1 MAKTILT
8 IAGSDT
14 LAGGGLQ
21 ADLKTFEHYQLFG
34 LTAIT
39 CIAVVEDNKFIIQD
53 LSPDLLAQQLQ
64 TIQSGVDLSG
74 IKIGL
79 IHDPDAIQIIK
90 EFLAQQDVPIVLDPV
105 LAFKETTEVYQSQ
118 YRELLMK
125 ELFPLADLVTPNL
138 KEAELLS
145 QMEITDEASMKMA
158 AQIIHQEGQ
167 TSVVIKGGQRLIGE
181 QAIDLY
187 YDGKQ
192 FEVFRKPKLE
202 AKTINGAGCTF
213 ASAIASNLVLGKTP
227 LEAIEQ
233 SKKYVYQAIQHGII
247 LKNGEG
253 NVWYPDTASGVNH

>member
-39 CIAVVEDNKFIIQD
+39 CIAVVEEDEFVIQD
-53 LSPDLLAQQLQ
+53 LSANLLKQQLQ
-64 TIQSGVDLSG
+64 TILDVVDLSG

-79 IHDPDAIQIIK
+79 IHRPESIQVIK
-90 EFLAQQDVPIVLDPV
+90 DFLVKQAVPIVLDPV
-105 LAFKETTEVYQSQ
+105 LAFKETTEVYQSE
-118 YRELLMK
+118 YRHLLMQ
-125 ELFPLADLVTPNL
+125 ELFPLVDLVTPNL

-145 QMEITDEASMKMA
+145 QIEITDEASMKKA
-158 AQIIHQEGQ
+158 AQVIHQAGQ
-167 TSVVIKGGQRLIGE
+167 TAVVIKGGQRLLGT

-187 YDGKQ
+187 YDGKT
-192 FEVFRKPKLE
+192 FEVFRMPKLE

-227 LEAIEQ
+227 LEAIEL
-233 SKKYVYQAIQHGII
+233 SKEYVYQAIQQGIM

-253 NVWYPDTASGVNH
+253 NVWYQEDRDR